1 MNCVDNYPSV
11 LAVIT
16 AVFPCSLLLIVL
28 IDLDIVRS
36 IFFDSTR
43 IIIYKLELYTS
54 IININMRGNQSNM
67 DFQDFLI

>member
-1 MNCVDNYPSV
+1 MNCNNNYPSV

-36 IFFDSTR
+36 IFFDTGR

-54 IININMRGNQSNM
+54 IIKTST
-67 DFQDFLI
+67 